1 MNIDLLAPRALAD
14 PQAVFGELRRRQ
26 PVVWSDRHKA
36 WILTTYTDVIEG
48 FRDRDALSSD
58 RLTPLEQRLSAERRD
73 VLALTFEVLRGWM
86 TFHDMPRHAVLR
98 DPVRRAFTPGR
109 IDLLQ
114 AKTQAIVAGLLDN
127 LATLGEFDLKQE
139 FAFPLP
145 AVVIAEMLGIPPS
158 DREKFKTWSRKL
170 AAIVFG
176 ESRQADQAGVA
187 AEGAAE
193 FVDYFGWLIAQ
204 RTAAPADDLVSALI
218 AARHT
223 AGRPGL
229 TDMEVIGACTLLL
242 FAGHETTSNFITNA
256 VLALLRHPDQAALF
270 ATRGDLTAAAIEELL
285 RFDGPVKV
293 MVRTVATDHERGGQQ
308 MTRGQLVYLGVLAAN
323 HDPAVFGRPGE
334 LNLRR
339 PAGKPN
345 VAFGQGAHFCL
356 GHALARL
363 EASVAL
369 RALFTRFPGLR
380 LATGQLTWEPLILT
394 RSLTSLPVRVG

>member
-1 MNIDLLAPRALAD
+1 MDIDLLAPGALAD
-14 PQAVFGELRRRQ
+14 PQALFGELRQLQ

-36 WILTTYTDVIEG
+36 WIITTYTDVVEG

-58 RLTPLEQRLSAERRD
+58 RLTPLEHRLSTERRE

-98 DPVRRAFTPGR
+98 DPVRSAFTPKR
-109 IDLLQ
+109 IDLLR
-114 AKTQAIVAGLLDN
+114 AKTETIVAGLLDH
-127 LATLGEFDLKQE
+127 LDALGEFDLKGE

-145 AVVIAEMLGIPPS
+145 AVVIAEMLGIPAS
-158 DREKFKTWSRKL
+158 DREQFKSWSRKL

-193 FVDYFGWLIAQ
+193 FVDYFRWLIGQ

-218 AARHT
+218 AARHR
-223 AGRPGL
+223 ADQPGL

-242 FAGHETTSNFITNA
+242 FAGHETTSNFIANA

-270 ATRGDLTAAAIEELL
+270 AARGDLTAAAIEELL

-308 MTRGQLVYLGVLAAN
+308 LTSGQIVYLGVLAAN
-323 HDPAVFGRPGE
+323 HDPAAFPGPAE
-334 LNLRR
+334 LDLQR

-369 RALFTRFPGLR
+369 RALFARFPAL
-380 LATGQLTWEPLILT
+380 QLTTDRLSWDPLILT
-394 RSLTSLPVRVG
+394 RSLTSLPVRVA